1 MNPGSGYHGEIGMAV
16 TFDTHKAVTRLR
28 RKAGFDERQAT
39 AVVETVSHVL
49 TGNLATGQDL
59 AVLRREMT
67 VEMASLRS
75 EMTTEMA
82 SLRSEMTTEMA
93 SLRSEMSTEVTSLRS
108 EMSTEVATLR
118 GELTAV
124 RGEMA
129 AGLSAV
135 RGEMTTELT
144 GVRGEISTLRA
155 DLMAELH
162 KHGQRMTTRLGA
174 VAVAAVGI
182 MVAFDKLL

>member
-1 MNPGSGYHGEIGMAV
+1 MAV

-82 SLRSEMTTEMA
+82 SLRSEMTTEVA
-93 SLRSEMSTEVTSLRS
+93 TLRSEMT
-108 EMSTEVATLR
+108 TEVATLR